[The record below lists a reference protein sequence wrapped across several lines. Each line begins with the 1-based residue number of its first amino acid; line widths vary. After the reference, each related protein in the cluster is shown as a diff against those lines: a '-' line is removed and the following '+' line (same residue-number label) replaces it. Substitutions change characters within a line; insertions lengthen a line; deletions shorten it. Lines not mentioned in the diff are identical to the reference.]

1 MFNKRAIISI
11 TNAQHG
17 SRERSADLLQLNQ
30 VVLIETVTGRSGC
43 QCQVALEIP
52 RLLEP

>member
-1 MFNKRAIISI
+1 MFNKRAIISS

-30 VVLIETVTGRSGC
+30 VVLIEAVTGRSGC
-43 QCQVALEIP
+43 QGQVALEIR